1 MPVIIA
7 LGSNRRHGRHGAPR
21 AVLRAAMHALEDGG
35 IRIIGRS
42 PIIETAP
49 LGPSRRRYANAVVS
63 VDTHLSPAALLVRLQ
78 AIEAR
83 FGRKRQ
89 RRWGAR
95 VLDLDLI
102 AYDREVRRTERLE
115 LPHPEM
121 ARRAFVLGPM
131 LAVAPDWRHPR
142 LNLTV
147 RQMFAR
153 LTRRR

>member
-7 LGSNRRHGRHGAPR
+7 LGSNRRHGRYGAPR
-21 AVLRAAMHALEDGG
+21 AVLRAAMHALEDDG

-89 RRWGAR
+89 RRWG
-95 VLDLDLI
+95 
-102 AYDREVRRTERLE
+102 
-115 LPHPEM
+115 
-121 ARRAFVLGPM
+121 
-131 LAVAPDWRHPR
+131 
-142 LNLTV
+142 
-147 RQMFAR
+147 
-153 LTRRR
+153 